1 MSLFFFT
8 YISQCM
14 FALSTFLKKETMR
27 KTVRKKLI
35 FVSLLIL
42 LEDLDRTIGEYEYGS
57 LIVSS
62 SGNGEEYTSM
72 SKQQNENHS
81 K

>member
-1 MSLFFFT
+1 
-8 YISQCM
+8 M
-14 FALSTFLKKETMR
+14 FALSTYLRKETMR
-27 KTVRKKLI
+27 KTVRKELI
-35 FVSLLIL
+35 FVSLLIS